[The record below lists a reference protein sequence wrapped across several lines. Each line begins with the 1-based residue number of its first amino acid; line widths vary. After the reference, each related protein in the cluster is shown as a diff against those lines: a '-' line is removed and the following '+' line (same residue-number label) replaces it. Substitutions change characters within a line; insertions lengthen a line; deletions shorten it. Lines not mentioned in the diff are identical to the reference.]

1 MYAHLSAYAIP
12 NLTSGL
18 LSLCP
23 NSPFHYDIKLARM
36 ESPDGMGCHKCFM
49 SFIKGSLG
57 VDFHLLRTIVV
68 LGETWTHWPELWAAL
83 DFQLRARTGL
93 AECYRT
99 TVSIRTLPS
108 GHSRLSWVILFLLG
122 HTFEL
127 SDMPE
132 WAHTAY
138 HRAITIS
145 RAEKAAQALT
155 GADCIATSSIRDHH
169 RQCSEAAL
177 GWDPPDVILAEEAR
191 NLGAFACMHFPTGV
205 CCDRSYRVRKVRAV
219 LCPVVGRERGMEG
232 TCVTIHAIYTY
243 AHSRPRCHPIC
254 VL

>member
-1 MYAHLSAYAIP
+1 MTGVNHHEYTELLSACTLICQPASP

-36 ESPDGMGCHKCFM
+36 ESPDGMGCHNCFM
-49 SFIKGSLG
+49 SFITGGCG

-68 LGETWTHWPELWAAL
+68 MGETWTHWPELWATL
-83 DFQLRARTGL
+83 DFQLRVRTGL
-93 AECYRT
+93 AEYYRT

-138 HRAITIS
+138 HRAVTIS
-145 RAEKAAQALT
+145 RAEKAAHALT
-155 GADCIATSSIRDHH
+155 GATCIATRSIRDHH
-169 RQCSEAAL
+169 RRCSEAAL
-177 GWDPPDVILAEEAR
+177 GWDPPDVTLAEEAME
-191 NLGAFACMHFPTGV
+191 LGT
-205 CCDRSYRVRKVRAV
+205 SAV
-219 LCPVVGRERGMEG
+219 MSVD
-232 TCVTIHAIYTY
+232 
-243 AHSRPRCHPIC
+243 
-254 VL
+254 

>member
-1 MYAHLSAYAIP
+1 
-12 NLTSGL
+12 
-18 LSLCP
+18 
-23 NSPFHYDIKLARM
+23 M
-36 ESPDGMGCHKCFM
+36 ESPDGMGCHKCWV
-49 SFIKGSLG
+49 SFVADLG
-57 VDFHLLRTIVV
+57 VVFHELRTFIMESSKSAEGK
-68 LGETWTHWPELWAAL
+68 LRWATL
-83 DFQLRARTGL
+83 DYQLRARTGL
-93 AECYRT
+93 AECYT
-99 TVSIRTLPS
+99 KTFSIRTLPS

-155 GADCIATSSIRDHH
+155 GADCVATSSIRDHH

-191 NLGAFACMHFPTGV
+191 NLGTSASMHFPAGV

-243 AHSRPRCHPIC
+243 AHSRPRHHPIC